1 LRSPIKPLCLLDNE
15 GFETRSC
22 AMGGG
27 DRDDTTHTEA
37 VTMTTKGGV
46 VTQEFS
52 AAFST
57 VACEPAG
64 VVWNKVCVVLKRELG
79 DAAFGSWIAPAVL
92 RESAAGDVVVVTPTG
107 IARDWIRRSAWRRV
121 SELWAATDPTA
132 RRLDLKS
139 RLEFE
144 AAGGASAGYEAKA
157 EPIEIVLPVSSDVPA
172 LAPAPVNGAKASPVQ
187 GLQERFTFDTFVP
200 GPANEFAH
208 AVARRVASWADGHF
222 NPVLFHGPY
231 GFGKTHLLNA
241 LAWEAM
247 RQAPTK
253 RVVYLTAERFLSTFV
268 RAVMD
273 RQTAAFKEELRG
285 ADLLIIDDVHFIA
298 GKQSSQEELF
308 HTLTALVE
316 DGRRVVFSSDRAPAA
331 MTEMDARLRSHLSAG
346 LVCGLEPADRALRL
360 GILERKLQALS
371 RQHGFE
377 PTMRTEVLNFLA
389 DRFTDS
395 VRELEGALNTLSAR
409 AGEGVSRLTLDE
421 VQAILRPHLRAG
433 EKRITIDDIQKAT
446 SEHYGMKQA
455 DLLSERRNRAI
466 ARPRQAAMWL
476 AKQLTTRSLPDIG
489 RRFGGRDHTTV
500 LHAVRRIEALR
511 AEDPALS
518 QDLETITRKLRG

>member
-1 LRSPIKPLCLLDNE
+1 
-15 GFETRSC
+15 
-22 AMGGG
+22 M
-27 DRDDTTHTEA
+27 
-37 VTMTTKGGV
+37 TMKGGV
-46 VTQEFS
+46 ASQDFS
-52 AAFST
+52 AAIAT
-57 VACEPAG
+57 AVEPAMS
-64 VVWNKVCVVLKRELG
+64 VWSKVCVALKRELG
-79 DAAFGSWIAPAVL
+79 DAAFGSWIAPAAL
-92 RESAAGDVVVVTPTG
+92 REAAAGDVVLVTSTG
-107 IARDWIRRSAWRRV
+107 IARDWIRRSAWRRIG
-121 SELWAATDPTA
+121 ELWAANDPTG
-132 RRLDLKS
+132 RRIDLKS

-144 AAGGASAGYEAKA
+144 AALAGNGGAYIEATPKAAAA

-172 LAPAPVNGAKASPVQ
+172 PITKSTRTQ
-187 GLQERFTFDTFVP
+187 GLQERFTFETFVP

-208 AVARRVASWADGHF
+208 AVARRIANWADGHF

-247 RQAPTK
+247 RNAPEK

-273 RQTAAFKEELRG
+273 RQTAAFKEELRT

-298 GKQSSQEELF
+298 GKQSTQEELF
-308 HTLTALVE
+308 HTLTALVGE
-316 DGRRVVFSSDRAPAA
+316 GGRVVFSADRPPSA
-331 MTEMDARLRSHLSAG
+331 MTEMDAHLRSHLSAG
-346 LVCGLEPADRALRL
+346 LVCGLEPADRNLRL
-360 GILERKLQALS
+360 GILERKIQTLAVA
-371 RQHGFE
+371 HGFE
-377 PTMRTEVLNFLA
+377 PTMRPDVLQFLA

-409 AGEGVSRLTLDE
+409 AGEGLSRMTLDE
-421 VQAILRPHLRAG
+421 VQAILRPHLRSG

-455 DLLSERRNRAI
+455 DLLSERRNRAV

-511 AEDPALS
+511 AEDSTLNH
-518 QDLETITRKLRG
+518 DLEVITRKLRG